1 MSTKTSLTI
10 TSLLFLSSAGT
21 TLAQSKPGATP
32 DLTLD
37 AGTAGYFVVDL
48 GLLIARLA
56 NVGLGITGLLLLGYL
71 VWGGANWVLAGG
83 DKSKVEAARSM
94 ITQAIVGFSIF
105 ASVFAIVGILFYFL
119 GINGGPFRLLGL
131 NQPQQYVPGSSNG
144 GNGGS
149 GGSGGSGTGTDIC
162 QVGVSASDGGAGG
175 YCTGGAAA
183 NVKCQTTTGIPYAH
197 WEPCSCQNGAAK
209 AWSWQPGSSCP

>member
-1 MSTKTSLTI
+1 MNIKTIFFVLI
-10 TSLLFLSSAGT
+10 LLFL
-21 TLAQSKPGATP
+21 LAPSQIFAQGAPGATP

-56 NVGLGITGLLLLGYL
+56 NVGLGITGLILFGYL
-71 VWGGANWVLAGG
+71 IWGGANWVLAGG

-94 ITQAIVGFSIF
+94 ITQAIVGFAIF

-119 GINGGPFRLLGL
+119 GINGGPVSLLGL
-131 NQPQQYVPGSSNG
+131 NQPQQYVPGGSNG
-144 GNGGS
+144 GGGS
-149 GGSGGSGTGTDIC
+149 GSGNDIC
-162 QVGVSASDGGAGG
+162 QAGTSSSDGGAGG
-175 YCTGGAAA
+175 YCVGGAAV

-209 AWSWQPGSSCP
+209 AWSWQAGSSCP

>member
-1 MSTKTSLTI
+1 MNIKAVLIIVTI
-10 TSLLFLSSAGT
+10 VFFYSSSQI
-21 TLAQSKPGATP
+21 LAQSAPGATP

-83 DKSKVEAARSM
+83 DKGKVEAARSM
-94 ITQAIVGFSIF
+94 ITQAIVGFAIF

-119 GINGGPFRLLGL
+119 GINGGPVSLLGL
-131 NQPQQYVPGSSNG
+131 NQPKQSG
-144 GNGGS
+144 GNGG
-149 GGSGGSGTGTDIC
+149 GGGSGTQIC
-162 QVGVSASDGGAGG
+162 SVGASSSDGGAGG
-175 YCTGGAAA
+175 YCVGGAAA